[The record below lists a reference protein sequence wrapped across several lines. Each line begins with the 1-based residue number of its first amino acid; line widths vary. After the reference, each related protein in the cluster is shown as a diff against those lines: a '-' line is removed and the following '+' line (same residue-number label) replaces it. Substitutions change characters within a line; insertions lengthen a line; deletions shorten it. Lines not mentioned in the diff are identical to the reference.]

1 LDKWLLP
8 ALGDLPLCAVDNDPV
23 KELVAKM
30 VASEEL
36 RPKSTNEYIKV
47 VKMVVASAK
56 DPKTR
61 KQLYPVFWD
70 AEYLDLP
77 IVEKRNQ
84 KRPAFDGETVTGL
97 VDRAK
102 KYIQMIYV
110 LESALGMRIGEVLGL
125 EIDKHFADDF
135 STVLVRQKVRKCEM
149 EDYLKTDNAYRD
161 IDLHSSVVKMLK
173 EFIGLPQGTLSI
185 CKRTE
190 YTAISGLRL

>member
-1 LDKWLLP
+1 MGRKNDGKLF
-8 ALGDLPLCAVDNDPV
+8 AMRDLCPHRGIPL
-23 KELVAKM
+23 
-30 VASEEL
+30 
-36 RPKSTNEYIKV
+36 
-47 VKMVVASAK
+47 SAG
-56 DPKTR
+56 
-61 KQLYPVFWD
+61 W
-70 AEYLDLP
+70 
-77 IVEKRNQ
+77 
-84 KRPAFDGETVTGL
+84 FDGETVTGL